1 MIAFKSSPRTKKT
14 NDRSVRKHGR
24 LAALGLSAAG
34 LAVVTLG
41 VATPAQ
47 AGPNV
52 AFEIFYG
59 QNCAQGGTASRIYV
73 GIRNEGWINDTFNSS
88 QWGSA
93 GYGQKIRENAASVYV
108 HSGGVSIS
116 TAGGW
121 SWHFASG
128 PGECFNLNSETR
140 NQNVGFITD

>member
-1 MIAFKSSPRTKKT
+1 VIAFKNSPRTKK
-14 NDRSVRKHGR
+14 NDGRSGRRRGR

-34 LAVVTLG
+34 LTVITLG
-41 VATPAQ
+41 VAAPAQ

-59 QNCAQGGTASRIYV
+59 QNCAQGGTASQIYV
-73 GIRNEGWINDTFNSS
+73 GVRNEPWITDTFNSS

-93 GYGQKIRENAASVYV
+93 GYGQRIRENAASVYV
-108 HSGGVSIS
+108 HSGGLSIS
-116 TAGGW
+116 TSGGY

-140 NQNVGFITD
+140 NQNVGFSTD